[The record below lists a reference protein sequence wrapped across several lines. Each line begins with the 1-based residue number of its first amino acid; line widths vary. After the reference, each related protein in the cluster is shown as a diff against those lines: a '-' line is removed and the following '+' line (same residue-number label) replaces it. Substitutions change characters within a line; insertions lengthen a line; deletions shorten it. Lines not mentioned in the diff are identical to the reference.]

1 MKIKTHLNRKQQLQ
15 EAGVPIL
22 ACGHDIVG
30 VKKRGFQIGDFPDV
44 TWQPLKELL
53 LACRWLR
60 QTYTPAAAGAQL

>member
-1 MKIKTHLNRKQQLQ
+1 M
-15 EAGVPIL
+15 PIL

-60 QTYTPAAAGAQL
+60 QTYTPAAAGAHL